1 MRVASFAAE
10 SPFIRANSCDRS
22 GSTQSTGDNVF
33 HLKKTDISTYH
44 SVLVWIKIHMK
55 TNMEY
60 ELQLNS
66 TVKEKDQLNELRAES
81 YRITEAVTLLNELA
95 SKDKEKVKELLQQL
109 RLWNRQQPTNITGK
123 CSPPT
128 SSSGE
133 ILTSSGSELSGTE
146 LSETESEIISEVA
159 YESSKVTHFT
169 KEYRPN
175 MTYVLPAIFTYDEQS
190 LSDEIGSS
198 GEVSGHELPP
208 SRFTEDDYF
217 ENQTLHKWRFEKE
230 FVEDVET
237 TETESVNSDVPGHY
251 ISTKHL
257 PMGMTLDPHLSLQS
271 GTRSFFKSR
280 RQINTTD
287 LDSSY
292 SVVYI
297 EVARSDPAMQSQ
309 LSDENLRGDQR
320 SKEVQVDQR
329 VLTPRVKKI
338 VELRE
343 EEEAESSVLKQ
354 QKRTK
359 IIPVRIKKQDAST
372 QVLCTNSDVAVD
384 ARPCKRDVASMISDK
399 DEIAEYY
406 KLIPIR
412 HISSTLTPILT
423 EHSEVYGI
431 NTIPTQT
438 DPTCSLMVP
447 EEYYYI
453 NTQESAGTTSTH
465 RTAEMAQKKTH
476 RQTQTDEKKMSRT
489 FAESAVAPTPS
500 RPGHCSLCGQRVPT
514 TPDRPSEPAVPVPV
528 AGADRPALTDVGVGS
543 DVAAPDSVEQGV
555 GVVTAGACV
564 LCGCREAKSMVGGEE
579 WHWLECVT
587 AADGVPTIRIPS
599 AIDSKSGVSTDSI
612 AAGPVQPT
620 LGDLRPVE
628 LRFASQSELID
639 ACGSGST
646 ADWVDSQLAV
656 QSVPVLLKGFG
667 VQTDARVGPVHAD
680 RMVDRATSPVSTSV
694 GDYGPVSAWTQT
706 REEAE
711 AEHRVPEESVSLG
724 VRERM
729 RPASVQAS

>member
-1 MRVASFAAE
+1 EFSDPTNTNLINTFPPRCDFLAA
-10 SPFIRANSCDRS
+10 
-22 GSTQSTGDNVF
+22 GSAQSTGDNVF

-66 TVKEKDQLNELRAES
+66 AVKEKDQLNELRAES

-95 SKDKEKVKELLQQL
+95 SRDKEKVKELLQQL
-109 RLWNRQQPTNITGK
+109 RLWNRQQPTSIMGK

-198 GEVSGHELPP
+198 GEVSGHEVPP

-237 TETESVNSDVPGHY
+237 TETESVNSDVPVHY

-271 GTRSFFKSR
+271 GTRTFFKSR

-287 LDSSY
+287 MDSSY

-320 SKEVQVDQR
+320 NKEVQVDQR

-343 EEEAESSVLKQ
+343 EEEEAESSVLKQ

-359 IIPVRIKKQDAST
+359 IIPLRIRKQDAST
-372 QVLCTNSDVAVD
+372 QVQCTNTDVAVD
-384 ARPCKRDVASMISDK
+384 ARPCRRDAASVISDK

-423 EHSEVYGI
+423 EHPEGYVI
-431 NTIPTQT
+431 NTISTQT
-438 DPTCSLMVP
+438 HPICPLMVS
-447 EEYYYI
+447 EEFYHI
-453 NTQESAGTTSTH
+453 NTQESAGTTNGYKREQQTGKNTH
-465 RTAEMAQKKTH
+465 RK
-476 RQTQTDEKKMSRT
+476 TQTDEKKMSKTFVEVVQKTSEKEQQKITTDREVQTEAQQEGVKEEEEIEKAVRKTTEIAPARNEYAKTRERAVTTTREQSRQSKWEKGDIPEKQEGRT
-489 FAESAVAPTPS
+489 SMQSAVAPTA
-500 RPGHCSLCGQRVPT
+500 
-514 TPDRPSEPAVPVPV
+514 PDRPSEAALPVPV
-528 AGADRPALTDVGVGS
+528 VGADRPALTDVGVGS

-555 GVVTAGACV
+555 GVVTVRRVDGTMQTRPVLAFYVDAEGA
-564 LCGCREAKSMVGGEE
+564 MVG
-579 WHWLECVT
+579 VK
-587 AADGVPTIRIPS
+587 V
-599 AIDSKSGVSTDSI
+599 
-612 AAGPVQPT
+612 
-620 LGDLRPVE
+620 
-628 LRFASQSELID
+628 
-639 ACGSGST
+639 
-646 ADWVDSQLAV
+646 
-656 QSVPVLLKGFG
+656 
-667 VQTDARVGPVHAD
+667 
-680 RMVDRATSPVSTSV
+680 
-694 GDYGPVSAWTQT
+694 
-706 REEAE
+706 
-711 AEHRVPEESVSLG
+711 
-724 VRERM
+724 
-729 RPASVQAS
+729 